1 MLTKYI
7 NLYRLC
13 LDSAFVIEQMLELV
27 TVSALVPGKKITLLC
42 INV

>member
-13 LDSAFVIEQMLELV
+13 SDLAFVICEQILELV
-27 TVSALVPGKKITLLC
+27 TVSALVPGKKIN
-42 INV
+42 IIMY

>member
-1 MLTKYI
+1 MLTKGI

-13 LDSAFVIEQMLELV
+13 SDLAFVIQQILELV